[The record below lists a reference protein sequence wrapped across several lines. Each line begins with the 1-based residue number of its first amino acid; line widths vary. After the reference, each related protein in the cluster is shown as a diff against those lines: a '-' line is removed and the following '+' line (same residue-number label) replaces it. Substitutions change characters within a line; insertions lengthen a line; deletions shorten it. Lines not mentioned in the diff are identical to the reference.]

1 MPPKLPPLP
10 LPRLVTKKL
19 MLLGAPEPL
28 APLAPLPPAEPAAPD
43 PPAPVL
49 ALPPEPAVCSLSVV
63 LSESLSEQALV
74 AINKRLKWNAKRPKY
89 TGTSQWPD
97 AGN

>member
-19 MLLGAPEPL
+19 MLLGAPELLEPL
-28 APLAPLPPAEPAAPD
+28 APLAPLPAEPAAAD

-49 ALPPEPAVCSLSVV
+49 ALPPVEPADCSLSVV
-63 LSESLSEQALV
+63 LSESSEQAVV
-74 AINKRLKWNAKRPKY
+74 AINKSVRLDAKR
-89 TGTSQWPD
+89 
-97 AGN
+97 